1 MRSCAQSLKPCRHRG
16 SERQH
21 GLDNPMTPT
30 RRLLALAAG
39 WTLAGILAAA
49 WPAFGMP
56 WILLGGL
63 VAGVVL
69 IDGVLVWIY
78 PKLEITRRLPGRFAQ
93 GEAGEVRLVLRNGG
107 GQAAVVD
114 VFDGIP
120 QGAEAPAMP
129 WSGVVPAGR
138 ELKLFHQVR
147 LLQRGEVVFGP
158 VQVRRH
164 SPCGLWLHAS
174 RHLADEPVRVYPN
187 YEPVVRYALLA
198 MQHRDSPLGIVRRA
212 RPGTSRDFHQLRDY
226 RDGDP
231 LAQIDWKA
239 TSRRQILISRDY
251 QEQRNQAV
259 VFLLDTG
266 RRMRATDGDLS
277 QFDHALNAI
286 LLVSHV
292 ALKQGDNVSVKSFGG
307 TDRWLPPVKG
317 AHAMPVLLNHLYD
330 YQTSAAPSDFAGA
343 VEQLMARQRR
353 RSLVIVLTNL
363 RGEDGKELVPA
374 LQVLQSKHLVLLAS
388 LRERTVEET
397 LTRPVES
404 FAGALK
410 YLAMNRYVSERHEI
424 LAGLGARGIL
434 TLDTTAQDLA
444 VALAN
449 RYLDIK
455 AAGRL

>member
-1 MRSCAQSLKPCRHRG
+1 
-16 SERQH
+16 
-21 GLDNPMTPT
+21 MTPT
-30 RRLLALAAG
+30 NRLLAVALA
-39 WTLAGILAAA
+39 WTLAGIAAA
-49 WPAFGMP
+49 GWPLGVGP
-56 WILLGGL
+56 WIVLGG
-63 VAGVVL
+63 VAGGVALV
-69 IDGVLVWIY
+69 DGVLALGFRR
-78 PKLEITRRLPGRFAQ
+78 LELERRLPGRFAQ
-93 GEAGEVRLVLRNGG
+93 GEVGEVRLILKNGG
-107 GQAAVVD
+107 DRAAVVE

-120 QGAEAPAMP
+120 QAADAPSLP
-129 WSGVVPAGR
+129 WRGVVPARR
-138 ELKLFHQVR
+138 ELQVFHPLR
-147 LLQRGEVVFGP
+147 LWQRGERVFGQ
-158 VQVRRH
+158 VQLRRR
-164 SPCGLWLHAS
+164 SPLGLWLRKS
-174 RHLADEPVRVYPN
+174 FHLGDETVRVYPN

-226 RDGDP
+226 RAGDP

-239 TSRRQILISRDY
+239 SSRRQMLISREF
-251 QEQRNQAV
+251 QEQRNQSV

-266 RRMRATDGDLS
+266 RRMRALDGELP

-286 LLVSHV
+286 LLVAHV
-292 ALKQGDNVSVKSFGG
+292 ALKQGDQVAVKSFGG
-307 TDRWLPPVKG
+307 TERWLPPVKG

-330 YQTSAAPSDFAGA
+330 YQTTAAPSDFSGA

-374 LQVLQSKHLVLLAS
+374 LQVLQSKHLVLFAS
-388 LRERTVEET
+388 LRERTVGEA
-397 LTRPVES
+397 LTRPVDS

-410 YLAMNRYVSERHEI
+410 FLAAERYAGERREI

-434 TLDTTAQDLA
+434 TLDTTAHQLA

>member
-1 MRSCAQSLKPCRHRG
+1 
-16 SERQH
+16 
-21 GLDNPMTPT
+21 MTPT
-30 RRLLALAAG
+30 NRLLAMALG
-39 WTLAGILAAA
+39 WTFAGILAAA
-49 WPAFGMP
+49 FPLCRMP
-56 WILLGGL
+56 WLVLGG
-63 VAGVVL
+63 VAGTVTL
-69 IDGVLVWIY
+69 IDAVLAACY
-78 PKLEITRRLPGRFAQ
+78 PRLEVERRLPGRFAQ
-93 GEAGEVRLVLRNGG
+93 GESGEVRLILKNGG
-107 GQAAVVD
+107 DRAAVVE

-120 QGAEAPAMP
+120 QGAEAPTLP
-129 WSGVVPAGR
+129 WCGMVPARR
-138 ELKLFHQVR
+138 ELRVFHPVR
-147 LLQRGEVVFGP
+147 LLQRGELVFGQ
-158 VQVRRH
+158 VQVRRR
-164 SPCGLWLHAS
+164 SPGGLWLRKS
-174 RHLADEPVRVYPN
+174 FHLGDETVRVYPN

-212 RPGTSRDFHQLRDY
+212 RAGTSRDFHQLRDY

-239 TSRRQILISRDY
+239 TSRRQMLISRDY
-251 QEQRNQAV
+251 QEQRNQSV

-266 RRMRATDGDLS
+266 RRMRAMDGDLP

-292 ALKQGDNVSVKSFGG
+292 ALKQGDQVSVKSFGG

-330 YQTSAAPSDFAGA
+330 YQTTAAPSDFAGA

-363 RGEDGKELVPA
+363 RGEDGKELVPS

-388 LRERTVEET
+388 LRERTVEEA
-397 LTRPVES
+397 LTRPVDT

-410 YLAMNRYVSERHEI
+410 FLAADRYVSERLEI
-424 LAGLGARGIL
+424 LAGLSARGIL
-434 TLDTTAQDLA
+434 TLDTTAQLLA